1 MVTNHQSG
9 SATKIF
15 LGQDDRLRM
24 GCQFHSNPSRLDS
37 ILLQDG
43 EEPIHQAT
51 VLVAGAYDHSRST
64 YQWRKFQ
71 SRDAAV
77 WLAKLWADACS
88 RLFTLNLGQ

>member
-1 MVTNHQSG
+1 MT
-9 SATKIF
+9 
-15 LGQDDRLRM
+15 GQGWDVNSD
-24 GCQFHSNPSRLDS
+24 SNPSRLDS

-51 VLVAGAYDHSRST
+51 VLVAGAYDHSRSA